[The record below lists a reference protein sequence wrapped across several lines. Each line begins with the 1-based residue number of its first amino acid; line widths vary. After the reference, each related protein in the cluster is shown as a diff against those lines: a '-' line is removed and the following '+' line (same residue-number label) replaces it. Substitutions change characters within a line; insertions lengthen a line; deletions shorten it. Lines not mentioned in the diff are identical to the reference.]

1 MKVLTPL
8 QRQLLTGTTASKP
21 KSEVSVPSVE
31 VMSSESIYE
40 GPRDES
46 TLTYN
51 QLLEDFIK
59 WDKSAVMKPE
69 TFERLWYS

>member
-31 VMSSESIYE
+31 VMSSELIYE
-40 GPRDES
+40 DPRDES

-59 WDKSAVMKPE
+59 WAK
-69 TFERLWYS
+69 